1 MKENKKTNVDG
12 LFFIRSLSLLAIII
26 CLTIFYLWQND
37 NNKNDIVQSELENI
51 VSIQE
56 ITNQDTSEIIILNEN
71 ILNDDQTQEEIQ
83 DLNKSNYNIDVDFDL
98 LTQKNSDTVG
108 WIAFNNLDINY
119 PIVQAKDNS
128 YYLNRNFYKVK
139 NSAGWIY
146 GDYTNNFTLLDKNT
160 IIYGHNRRNGTM
172 FSKLTNYLDSEFC
185 AKEGSKAFLFA
196 TKESKYEAQIF
207 SAYKVNATGFTIKTN
222 FENEVS
228 FFDYLKELKEKSNYD
243 FGNIV
248 SPNDRIITL
257 CTCDNNTKYR
267 IVVHARLKLIR

>member
-1 MKENKKTNVDG
+1 MKENKNTIIDS
-12 LFFIRSLSLLAIII
+12 LFFIRSLSLLLIII
-26 CLTIFYLWQND
+26 CLTIFILWQKD
-37 NNKNDIVQSELENI
+37 NNTNDKVQSELENF
-51 VSIQE
+51 VSILE
-56 ITNQDTSEIIILNEN
+56 VTDQDTSQIVILNEN
-71 ILNDDQTQEEIQ
+71 IVNNNQVQKEIQ
-83 DLNKSNYNIDVDFDL
+83 DLNKSNYNIDVNFEL
-98 LTQKNSDTVG
+98 LTQKNPDTVG

-128 YYLNRNFYKVK
+128 YYLNHNFYKVK
-139 NSAGWIY
+139 NRAGWIY
-146 GDYTNNFTLLDKNT
+146 SDCTNNFPLLDKNT

-172 FSKLTNYLDSEFC
+172 FNELTNYLNPEFC
-185 AKEGSKAFLFA
+185 AEEGSKAFLFA

-207 SAYKVNATGFTIKTN
+207 SAYKVIATGFTIKTN

-248 SPNDRIITL
+248 SPNDKIITL

-267 IVVHARLKLIR
+267 IVVHARLKLIK